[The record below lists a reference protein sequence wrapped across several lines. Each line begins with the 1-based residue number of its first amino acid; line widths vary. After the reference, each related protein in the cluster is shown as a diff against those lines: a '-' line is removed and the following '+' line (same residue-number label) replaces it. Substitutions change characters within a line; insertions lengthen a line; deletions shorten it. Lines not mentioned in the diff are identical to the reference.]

1 MIPTDTI
8 DKLAECFAA
17 LSDLGTHLSEADWKK
32 STDLAGWSVQ
42 DNLSHLVG
50 IERILEGLPGTTHKA
65 PTSEHVKNPIGEANE
80 NEIDSRRHLSGAEV
94 LAEWNEISGR
104 RLKTL
109 RAADADYFDAPA
121 MTPTG
126 PGTLADFLHIR
137 VLDCWVHEQDM
148 RRAVGRPGHLG
159 GPAAEHTI
167 DRLIRTIPIVVGKR
181 AATPEGA
188 SVVIDI
194 TADPHLGGV
203 SRHIVCTVR
212 DGRASISSTESD
224 AVLARLAM
232 DTETFLV
239 LATGRRPFAAVQER
253 ATLSGDRAH
262 ARRVAEALNMMI

>member
-17 LSDLGTHLSEADWKK
+17 LSELGAQLSETDWKK
-32 STDLAGWSVQ
+32 PTDLAGWSVQ

-50 IERILEGLPGTTHKA
+50 IERILEGLPGTSHKA
-65 PTSEHVKNPIGEANE
+65 APAGHVKNPIGEANE

-94 LAEWNEISGR
+94 LAEWNEIASR
-104 RLKTL
+104 RLATL
-109 RAADADYFDAPA
+109 RAADADYFAAPA

-194 TADPHLGGV
+194 TADPRVGGV
-203 SRHIVCTVR
+203 SRHIVCTVTG
-212 DGRASISSTESD
+212 GRAVVSATESD
-224 AVLARLAM
+224 SVLARLAM
-232 DTETFLV
+232 DTETFLL
-239 LATGRRPFAAVQER
+239 LATGRRPFADVGER
-253 ATLSGDRAH
+253 VTLSGDRAH
-262 ARRVAEALNMMI
+262 AQRVAEALNMMI